1 MRKILLFFL
10 VFCSVLL
17 SANAQQKTISG
28 TVTGAEDGQPVIGCT
43 VQVKGITLGTVTNAD
58 GKYSFSVPESATAL
72 VFSYVGM
79 KSKEIAISGSNVI
92 DVLLESDILG
102 LSEVVVTALGISR
115 EKKSLGYSTQ
125 EIKGDLVSSVKT
137 ANFMNNLS
145 GKISGVQIQRNQ
157 NMGGSTN
164 VIVRGSKSLVNSNQ
178 VLYVVDGVP
187 INNQIGKYTDVGVTS
202 GQAATVAGYDYGN
215 AAADIDPESI
225 ESINV
230 LKGSAATALYGS
242 RASAGV
248 IMITTKK
255 GAILK
260 AGDKAPIGISLSS
273 GFTFSKI
280 DKSTF
285 ATYQDQYGAGYG
297 YGDPPDFGL
306 RTTSGSLTTTD
317 PINDPLVRWVQT
329 TEDASY
335 GPRFDGQPV
344 WGWYS
349 VDPESPWYKQ
359 SKPWEFT
366 KNGPITFF
374 ETPITFTNTVAIEK
388 ATDFSSVRLSY
399 TNYDAKGLQPNSS
412 LKRNNVV
419 LSGTWN
425 INKKLTVSGIANYI
439 LLKGKG
445 RNTTGYNGN
454 IV

>member
-1 MRKILLFFL
+1 MRKVLLFFL
-10 VFCSVLL
+10 VFCSALL

-43 VQVKGITLGTVTNAD
+43 VQLKGMAIGTSTNAD
-58 GKYSFSVPESATAL
+58 GKYSINVPETATAL

-79 KSKEIAISGSNVI
+79 KSQEIAISGLNVI
-92 DVLLESDILG
+92 NVVLESDIMG
-102 LSEVVVTALGISR
+102 LNEVVVTALGISR
-115 EKKSLGYSTQ
+115 EKKSLGYATQ
-125 EIKGDLVSSVKT
+125 ELKGDVVSNVKT

-255 GAILK
+255 GRILK
-260 AGDKAPIGISLSS
+260 EGDKAPIGVSLSS
-273 GFTFSKI
+273 GFTFSTI

-285 ATYQDQYGAGYG
+285 PTYQDQYGAGYG

-306 RTTSGSLTTTD
+306 RTKSGSLTTTD
-317 PINDPLVRWVQT
+317 P
-329 TEDASY
+329 
-335 GPRFDGQPV
+335 
-344 WGWYS
+344 
-349 VDPESPWYKQ
+349 
-359 SKPWEFT
+359 
-366 KNGPITFF
+366 
-374 ETPITFTNTVAIEK
+374 
-388 ATDFSSVRLSY
+388 
-399 TNYDAKGLQPNSS
+399 
-412 LKRNNVV
+412 
-419 LSGTWN
+419 
-425 INKKLTVSGIANYI
+425 
-439 LLKGKG
+439 
-445 RNTTGYNGN
+445 
-454 IV
+454 